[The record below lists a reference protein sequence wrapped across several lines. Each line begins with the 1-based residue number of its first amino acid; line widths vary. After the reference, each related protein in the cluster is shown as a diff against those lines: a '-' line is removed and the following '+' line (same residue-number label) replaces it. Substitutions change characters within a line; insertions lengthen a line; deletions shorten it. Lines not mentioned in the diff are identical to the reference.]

1 MKEVQFA
8 GGILLIGSC
17 KMRSILPLPLKL
29 VTSCCQSQLVQ
40 CNLIFRQGG
49 IPFDATEK
57 TCCGSHLAVNHMPS
71 VCLWHVGPTTL
82 TLAYEGF
89 KFKPVAYKGFSFRE
103 VKYSIMCINF
113 LSRIWLSCFPC
124 VTCVFNL
131 NFCNYVCSCTQIR
144 LCYVTCFL
152 KAWYALMKYY
162 SCLCI
167 LLLMNSFLS

>member
-17 KMRSILPLPLKL
+17 KMRSILLPLPLKL

-49 IPFDATEK
+49 IPFYATEK
-57 TCCGSHLAVNHMPS
+57 NSNTSHAIGVSMTCGAHHRQWHMRGLHLS
-71 VCLWHVGPTTL
+71 QWHIRDFALGKRGIL
-82 TLAYEGF
+82 L
-89 KFKPVAYKGFSFRE
+89 
-103 VKYSIMCINF
+103 SIMCINF

-131 NFCNYVCSCTQIR
+131 NFCNYVWSCTQIR
-144 LCYVTCFL
+144 LCSVTCFL
-152 KAWYALMKYY
+152 KARYALMKYY

-167 LLLMNSFLS
+167 LLRMNSFLS